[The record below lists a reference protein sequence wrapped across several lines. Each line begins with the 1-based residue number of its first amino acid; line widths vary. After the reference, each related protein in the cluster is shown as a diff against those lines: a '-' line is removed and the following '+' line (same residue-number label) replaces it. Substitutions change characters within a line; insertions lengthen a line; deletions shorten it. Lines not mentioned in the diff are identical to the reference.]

1 MRAPRFA
8 NSPAETSDF
17 CRPELWRVRQSRPL
31 QILSS
36 SLWGGGWS
44 CVDSS
49 SPSGFH
55 VLNWKRAEKPPVEG
69 GGADGS
75 DRKLL
80 PELRKVQATS
90 WGCVHEKVT
99 LPWRTT
105 EAQRGFKRRRPPDG
119 ASGLL
124 PLHWSHVSVGVT
136 AAAGGKKKGGDTSKA
151 ENPSI

>member
-1 MRAPRFA
+1 MYSCVRSLQ

-17 CRPELWRVRQSRPL
+17 CRPELWRVRQSRL
-31 QILSS
+31 LLIRSS

-55 VLNWKRAEKPPVEG
+55 VLNWKRAENPPVAG
-69 GGADGS
+69 AGADGS

-80 PELRKVQATS
+80 PELRKVQAAS

-105 EAQRGFKRRRPPDG
+105 EAQRDLMRAASRWSVWVVESALVSRIRRNDR
-119 ASGLL
+119 S
-124 PLHWSHVSVGVT
+124 
-136 AAAGGKKKGGDTSKA
+136 GKKEATA
-151 ENPSI
+151 